1 MVENAFPACV
11 CQRSRIN
18 REAAASFTANFAL
31 DFGIWVNEVLGYIKI
46 VERRV
51 TKMRKSRSSGHSAE
65 NAGEVTGVAATAA
78 ETKAETLEKRLQKR
92 IRADPIKSTLVAA
105 GAGLLIGILLF

>member
-1 MVENAFPACV
+1 MPA
-11 CQRSRIN
+11 
-18 REAAASFTANFAL
+18 
-31 DFGIWVNEVLGYIKI
+31 
-46 VERRV
+46 
-51 TKMRKSRSSGHSAE
+51 
-65 NAGEVTGVAATAA
+65 EVTGVAATAA